1 MLRHPVVDAPLTMLA
16 LYGEQVVSMLPA
28 VPGLQIN
35 INSVTNEENVIWLD
49 GG

>member
-1 MLRHPVVDAPLTMLA
+1 MQEVTPTLRMSA
-16 LYGEQVVSMLPA
+16 LYGEHVVSLLPA

-35 INSVTNEENVIWLD
+35 VNVVTNEENVIWLD